1 MNAKQLKSV
10 QRITNQLAS
19 LIPSAEFSV
28 QEVCGKIMVSADNC
42 SSVRWYEKS
51 DFVLL
56 FVGKHGGQDIEK
68 ASSHIRKMMKR
79 K

>member
-19 LIPSAEFSV
+19 LIPGAVFSV

-42 SSVRWYEKS
+42 GSVRWYEKVTLS
-51 DFVLL
+51 CCL
-56 FVGKHGGQDIEK
+56 
-68 ASSHIRKMMKR
+68 
-79 K
+79 